1 MFIELLL
8 STCTVG
14 SIDASL
20 ASNSK
25 ESIKCVSLNNEPCQA
40 RPTPVNINSNQVF
53 YYQFTV
59 SVIKYCGSCNT
70 ILIYMLE

>member
-1 MFIELLL
+1 MFIELL
-8 STCTVG
+8 SSCTVG
-14 SIDASL
+14 IIDASL

-25 ESIKCVSLNNEPCQA
+25 ESIKCVSLNNEPCQT

-59 SVIKYCGSCNT
+59 SVNKYCGSCNT